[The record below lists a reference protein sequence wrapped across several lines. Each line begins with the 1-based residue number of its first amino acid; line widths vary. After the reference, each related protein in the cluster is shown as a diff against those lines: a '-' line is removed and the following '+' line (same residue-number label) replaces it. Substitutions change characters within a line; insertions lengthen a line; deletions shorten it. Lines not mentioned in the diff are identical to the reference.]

1 MTDSAQHLADL
12 KAFKAKLVE
21 DRRAIVRKELDAV
34 NRGGDILPS
43 KFLEIQGEIE
53 AVDRAIADEENIRR
67 KRAYCFIGITS
78 VTSGEDDEE
87 AVYEISGSYYQAS
100 YLKVG
105 SNAASKNSAPWNS
118 TKQSDE
124 ERCIDEIV
132 FHS

>member
-1 MTDSAQHLADL
+1 MRSPVPWRRKDRKKMTDSAQHLADL

-67 KRAYCFIGITS
+67 NVS
-78 VTSGEDDEE
+78 S
-87 AVYEISGSYYQAS
+87 
-100 YLKVG
+100 
-105 SNAASKNSAPWNS
+105 SKS
-118 TKQSDE
+118 
-124 ERCIDEIV
+124 
-132 FHS
+132 F

>member
-1 MTDSAQHLADL
+1 MRAPVPWRRKDMKKMTDSAQHLADL

-67 KRAYCFIGITS
+67 NVS
-78 VTSGEDDEE
+78 S
-87 AVYEISGSYYQAS
+87 
-100 YLKVG
+100 
-105 SNAASKNSAPWNS
+105 SKS
-118 TKQSDE
+118 
-124 ERCIDEIV
+124 
-132 FHS
+132 F